1 MSRDVL
7 PVDSL
12 LMEGDGALVV
22 SAILGPSGGWT
33 GEAYVAD
40 ASINVDTDGL
50 KQFADN
56 VGFYATE
63 IDPVDVGRSKQQ
75 FAAGVTFGVKN
86 ASGAVHVAKQN
97 YARALATS
105 LQNLAEF
112 VEAARVLA
120 EAAEATA
127 TDFKAADSRS
137 AAALDD
143 VNRRLFEAAQAS
155 ASRQRGSGAVVSQG
169 QEPPQ

>member
-1 MSRDVL
+1 
-7 PVDSL
+7 
-12 LMEGDGALVV
+12 
-22 SAILGPSGGWT
+22 
-33 GEAYVAD
+33 VAD

-63 IDPVDVGRSKQQ
+63 IDPVDVGRSKQE

-97 YARALATS
+97 YARALTVS
-105 LQNLAEF
+105 LQNLTEF
-112 VEAARVLA
+112 VEAARILA

-127 TDFKAADSRS
+127 TDFKAADGRS
-137 AAALDD
+137 AVALDA

-155 ASRQRGSGAVVSQG
+155 TTRQRSSGTVGSQSE
-169 QEPPQ
+169 EPK